1 MAITPDLSS
10 LIWDYLKTNVNA
22 ASVRALVYGGATN
35 IVEVGDVS
43 ARLLAEAHSARRTA
57 GETSKVLFLSV
68 QDAGVRPTA
77 RLNIYNHYV
86 IVRAFDRD
94 RGYRNLR
101 SVRLELLDQLRG
113 HLGRLTGVHGLLDV
127 IFSGSTGFRHDI
139 VIDADYEA
147 LTFVGVVME
156 QELD

>member
-1 MAITPDLSS
+1 MATTPDLSS
-10 LIWDYLKTNVNA
+10 VIWDYLKTNVNTA
-22 ASVRALVYGGATN
+22 DVRALVYDGATN

-57 GETSKVLFLSV
+57 EETSKVLYLSV
-68 QDAGVRPTA
+68 QDAGVRPTP
-77 RLNIYNHYV
+77 RSNIYNHYV
-86 IVRAFDRD
+86 IVRAFDRE

-101 SVRLELLDQLRG
+101 SMKLELLDKLRG
-113 HLGRLTGVHGLLDV
+113 HLERLTGLHGLLDAG
-127 IFSGSTGFRHDI
+127 FSGSTGFRHDV